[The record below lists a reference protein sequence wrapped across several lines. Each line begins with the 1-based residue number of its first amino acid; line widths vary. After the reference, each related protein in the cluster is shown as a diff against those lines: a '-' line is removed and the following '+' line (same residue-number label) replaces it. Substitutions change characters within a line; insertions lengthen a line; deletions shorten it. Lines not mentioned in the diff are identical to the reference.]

1 MFAEVSTYFESFTVS
16 QSSTL
21 FVKHFSSMYTS
32 TVCLTLISELQQQDS
47 EIDFLCDFSCTVAL
61 NF

>member
-1 MFAEVSTYFESFTVS
+1 
-16 QSSTL
+16 
-21 FVKHFSSMYTS
+21 MYTS

-47 EIDFLCDFSCTVAL
+47 EIDFLRDFSCTVAL